1 MDWISNLPWAAF
13 AKQKCILLL
22 DCWFNPILYNFFI
35 QIAYL
40 PYSPSKTIVCIS
52 VGACVFNILAVL
64 FDCHVMGHFAS
75 TLFGPLTQIEGN
87 GNASL
92 CGGWFW
98 QQGFYH
104 KEGSRSV
111 SQTIGIG
118 ENMIQITFNRTQT
131 LQKKLDI
138 WITHICLYGISWD
151 LANLLGTWTSLLPP
165 KWWNRCS
172 QNWAPEISA

>member
-1 MDWISNLPWAAF
+1 MLRNLWITDMDWISNVPWAAF

-35 QIAYL
+35 QIPYL
-40 PYSPSKTIVCIS
+40 PYSLSKTIVCIS

-64 FDCHVMGHFAS
+64 FYCHVMGHFAS
-75 TLFGPLTQIEGN
+75 TLFGPLTQIVGN

-92 CGGWFW
+92 YGGWFW
-98 QQGFYH
+98 KQGFHH

-118 ENMIQITFNRTQT
+118 ENMIQITFDGTQT
-131 LQKKLDI
+131 LQKNYWYLNH
-138 WITHICLYGISWD
+138 THLFVWHFVGFS
-151 LANLLGTWTSLLPP
+151 
-165 KWWNRCS
+165 
-172 QNWAPEISA
+172 